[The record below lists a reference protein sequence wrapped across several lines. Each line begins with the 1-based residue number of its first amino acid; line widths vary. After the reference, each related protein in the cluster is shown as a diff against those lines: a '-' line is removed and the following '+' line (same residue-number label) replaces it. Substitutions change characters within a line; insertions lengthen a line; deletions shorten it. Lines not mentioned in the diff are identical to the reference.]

1 MHFEDAGPFRPLA
14 ADVSALPGIL
24 RERGF
29 TSAALTELGV
39 LSTSSKRDLP
49 LHERLFRAG
58 GGGDL
63 ELLARLFVLAREEE
77 EAAVE
82 RVLAPLG
89 VGPLVVSGLLV
100 RAEGGR
106 IRASAA
112 VIPVAELTM
121 VREFYPSVTGKEH
134 GEVEV
139 LPVGRAS
146 VIAGLLAPR
155 EAGQR
160 VLDLGCGQGVQMV
173 LASAHA
179 SRVVGT
185 DVSAKSLNFAAMN
198 LALNR
203 PPREVGAGP
212 LKTEVRLG
220 SVFEPVVDLKGSIDL
235 IVSNPPFVITPERG
249 KVAFSAEMEGDAIV
263 ERIVSGA
270 PEHLAEGGWCVTL
283 GSWIHQNQSD
293 FSDRPTA
300 WASGKGCDVL
310 VGRFT
315 TYTPRDY
322 AIHWLQEFGQGKD
335 FTAETMENWTAYY
348 QRLGA
353 GAISYGFIALR
364 KRSAA
369 RLGNWSDAVSA
380 SLDVNGGTAGD
391 GLRRLFA
398 ARTLLH
404 GAAAGGGVTGSMAE
418 RDAILGARLKL
429 SPTAELRTR
438 SKIIDEQWGCVEAKL
453 VETRGFS
460 ASVDV
465 SQELSQVLSICDG
478 DLTLGQIITL
488 VARQGDLDREELAR
502 SVLPKVRELLGDG
515 MLAV

>member
-82 RVLAPLG
+82 RVLSPLG
-89 VGPLVVSGLLV
+89 VGPLVASGLLV

-203 PPREVGAGP
+203 PPREAGAGP

-220 SVFEPVVDLKGSIDL
+220 SVFEPVADLKGSIDL

-263 ERIVSGA
+263 ERLVSGA

-283 GSWIHQNQSD
+283 GSWIHQDRSD
-293 FSDRPTA
+293 FSARPTA

-353 GAISYGFIALR
+353 GAITYGFIALR

-369 RLGNWSDAVSA
+369 RLGNWSDAVSV
-380 SLDVNGGTAGD
+380 SLDVNSGPAGD

-418 RDAILGARLKL
+418 RDTILGSRPKL

-438 SKIIDEQWGCVEAKL
+438 SQIIDEQWGCVEAKL